1 MTVPSNAETRLLAV
15 LDRTLQGQLPD
26 LACMVFE
33 RAAAAL
39 RNSGPL
45 TRDLLARL
53 RIQREAIAEDDRDA
67 FDAALAA
74 LERAVAVPRTQII
87 RPPTR
92 QAILVTPEEP
102 EAALRMFPTRFSQ
115 APSGVYQIHT
125 IVTHRAIN
133 PLAHA
138 VEPERYVRAT
148 YSVVYSGAQPAPGV
162 ALTRLNGQWAAL
174 AGHTG
179 IPAVARLAAGV
190 ADAAAAWER
199 ACALLGCDDGEA
211 QARQALGRLRAGAE
225 PELAR
230 LLDLRG
236 HVSVDQI
243 LAAMYELAE
252 RLDGELAVSADGVTQ
267 RVQSE
272 FAHAIARIAHAGDT
286 IPGDREARA
295 WLLSHF
301 IDRNPLAAKRFAT
314 REEALVFVARL
325 YTAGAQRI
333 TVEDVRVDA
342 HQTGLASG
350 PTAGG
355 LVVTL
360 PEDRGV
366 TQPFWHTLESEVRDH
381 GMTRPE
387 EQNSRLLLRWS

>member
-1 MTVPSNAETRLLAV
+1 
-15 LDRTLQGQLPD
+15 
-26 LACMVFE
+26 
-33 RAAAAL
+33 
-39 RNSGPL
+39 
-45 TRDLLARL
+45 
-53 RIQREAIAEDDRDA
+53 
-67 FDAALAA
+67 
-74 LERAVAVPRTQII
+74 
-87 RPPTR
+87 
-92 QAILVTPEEP
+92 
-102 EAALRMFPTRFSQ
+102 
-115 APSGVYQIHT
+115 
-125 IVTHRAIN
+125 
-133 PLAHA
+133 
-138 VEPERYVRAT
+138 
-148 YSVVYSGAQPAPGV
+148 
-162 ALTRLNGQWAAL
+162 
-174 AGHTG
+174 
-179 IPAVARLAAGV
+179 
-190 ADAAAAWER
+190 
-199 ACALLGCDDGEA
+199 
-211 QARQALGRLRAGAE
+211 
-225 PELAR
+225 
-230 LLDLRG
+230 
-236 HVSVDQI
+236 
-243 LAAMYELAE
+243 MYELAE